1 MEGLS
6 LTALDEPRGRKVLGR
21 AYGAL
26 ALVVVMVI
34 GALTLE
40 YRLVADYLVN
50 QRLDAIEVAMEGASS
65 RLEADLAVAQASV
78 GRFATEMS
86 FRSAE
91 LSEES
96 ISLESLTA
104 LSPDGVLR
112 SRRDQ
117 FDARVSAGIWIPAS
131 VTLDDGL
138 RRMFVRAYRIT
149 NLFRQGALNGRFA
162 SSWVLPLVN
171 GEAIFFPDDPEFI
184 FNATPET
191 DYRATPWVQLTSPA
205 QNRDHGAR
213 WTPVSFDETAGQW
226 MVSVIA
232 PFFRD
237 GIWAGSVGHDL
248 LVKELLRSLTVRSRQ
263 GALELAP
270 YYVVRTD
277 GQVLL
282 REEARPDQNERL
294 PADLQSLLSLKQ
306 PGARIQRHQLGTS
319 YFFVSALPELDS
331 LVIYRQ
337 DHLEVLQTLAAQF
350 QNLYFALGF
359 FVFVV
364 VLAAAGFIS
373 RELRHRHAE
382 RQLLEVR
389 NSELEALV
397 QQRTQSLTEAND
409 KLENLALQD
418 HLTGLGNR
426 RAFDVGINQ
435 AWDRAQRRRESLSL
449 VMLDVDYFKKFND
462 ALGHP
467 EGDVCL
473 RAIARVIKEVVQR
486 PDDLACRYGGEEF
499 ALILPATE
507 ASGALRV
514 AELLRLQVMAQQ
526 IKHTHHPLGIVTVSL
541 GVAELGPGLN
551 LSVETLLAQ
560 ADAALYRAK
569 EQGRNRTEVAKD
581 ELPASD

>member
-1 MEGLS
+1 MEGSS
-6 LTALDEPRGRKVLGR
+6 LTAQDRPQAHKALGR
-21 AYGAL
+21 VYSML

-34 GALTLE
+34 AALTIE

-50 QRLDAIEVAMEGASS
+50 QRLNAIEVATESAI
-65 RLEADLAVAQASV
+65 RRVEADLAVAQASV
-78 GRFATEMS
+78 GRFANEMS

-96 ISLESLTA
+96 IALESLIER
-104 LSPDGVLR
+104 SPDGMLR

-149 NLFRQGALNGRFA
+149 NLFRQGALHRRFA
-162 SSWVLPLVN
+162 NSWVLPLVN
-171 GEAIFFPDDPEFI
+171 GQAIFFPDDPEVI
-184 FNATPET
+184 FNVTPES

-205 QNRDHGAR
+205 QNRDHGPR
-213 WTPVSFDETAGQW
+213 WTPASFDEAAGQW
-226 MVSVIA
+226 MVSAVA

-237 GIWAGSVGHDL
+237 GIWAGSVGHDML
-248 LVKELLRSLTVRSRQ
+248 LKDLVSKLTVRTVQ
-263 GALELAP
+263 IGLEFAP
-270 YYVVRTD
+270 LYVVRTD

-282 REEARPDQNERL
+282 HQGVRPGQDERL
-294 PADLQSLLSLKQ
+294 PAEFQSLLSLK
-306 PGARIQRHQLGTS
+306 PGASIQRQKLGQS
-319 YFFVSALPELDS
+319 YCFVAALPELDS

-337 DHLEVLQTLAAQF
+337 GLPEVRQDLTAEF
-350 QNLYFALGF
+350 QNLHMGLGF
-359 FVFVV
+359 FVFVA
-364 VLAAAGFIS
+364 VLAAAGFVS
-373 RELRHRHAE
+373 SELRHRNTE
-382 RQLLEVR
+382 RQLLETR
-389 NSELEALV
+389 NAELEALV
-397 QQRTQSLTEAND
+397 QQRTQLLTEAND
-409 KLENLALQD
+409 KLESLALQD

-426 RAFDVGINQ
+426 RAFDAGLNQ

-473 RAIARVIKEVVQR
+473 RAIARVIKEIVHR

-526 IKHTHHPLGIVTVSL
+526 IKHPHHPLGIVTVSL

>member
-1 MEGLS
+1 MEGSS
-6 LTALDEPRGRKVLGR
+6 LIALDGPTGRKEIGR
-21 AYGAL
+21 AYGVL
-26 ALVVVMVI
+26 ALLVAMVI

-50 QRLDAIEVAMEGASS
+50 QKLDAIEVAMEGATA
-65 RLEADLAVAQASV
+65 RVAGDIAMAQASV
-78 GRFATEMS
+78 GRFGNEMS
-86 FRSAE
+86 FHSTE

-96 ISLESLTA
+96 IALESLIER
-104 LSPDGVLR
+104 SPDGVLR
-112 SRRDQ
+112 SRRAQ
-117 FDARVSAGIWIPAS
+117 FDARASAGIWIPAS
-131 VTLDDGL
+131 VTLDDDL

-149 NLFRQGALNGRFA
+149 NLFRQGALTGRFA
-162 SSWVLPLVN
+162 NSWVLPLVN
-171 GEAIFFPDDPEFI
+171 GQAIFFPNDPEVI
-184 FNATPET
+184 FNVTPET

-213 WTPVSFDETAGQW
+213 WTPVSFDEVAGQW
-226 MVSVIA
+226 MVSAVA

-237 GIWAGSVGHDL
+237 GVWAGSVGHDL
-248 LVKELLRSLTVRSRQ
+248 LLKELLSALTVRSLE

-270 YYVVRTD
+270 YYVVQTD

-282 REEARPDQNERL
+282 HEGIRPDQDARL
-294 PADLQSLLSLKQ
+294 PADLRSLLSLKS
-306 PGARIQRHQLGTS
+306 GDRIHRQQLGES
-319 YFFVSALPELDS
+319 HFFVTALPELDS
-331 LVIYRQ
+331 IVIYRQ
-337 DHLEVLQTLAAQF
+337 DHFEVLQALAAQF
-350 QNLYFALGF
+350 QNLHVALG
-359 FVFVV
+359 VFVLLV
-364 VLAAAGFIS
+364 VLATAGFIN

-382 RQLLEVR
+382 RQLLEIR
-389 NSELEALV
+389 NSELETLV
-397 QQRTQSLTEAND
+397 QQRTQALSEAND
-409 KLENLALQD
+409 KLESLALQD

-426 RAFDVGINQ
+426 RAFDAGLNQ

-473 RAIARVIKEVVQR
+473 RAIARVIKEIVHR

-526 IKHTHHPLGIVTVSL
+526 IKHPHHPLGIVTVSL

-560 ADAALYRAK
+560 ADGALYRAK
-569 EQGRNRTEVAKD
+569 EQGRNRTEVAND
-581 ELPASD
+581 ELTASD